1 MSNSLGKENE
11 QEISS
16 SHNDR
21 IIKISKLALLRAPQ
35 REVEALVGGALLMMS
50 ITITDHICRKKI
62 RLVSKSVY
70 LHRCNY
76 TMHYLER
83 EALLLENDDDD
94 RVDDDKKKK
103 NQQPTL
109 LFYHGISQTSS
120 DFMSVIADWDIPQHI
135 RILVPEQ
142 MGHGK
147 DTARARKDPDGYVQH
162 ALEKMVETSSEFL
175 DVVEAGSNCNVFGI
189 SLGGAVA
196 YYLHNQRPDKIKRAV
211 LLSPAIATCV
221 NKHFIQGI
229 VDGTNNFVCV
239 QSRKDV
245 KVLMR
250 DLSTGRDDMGR
261 KKKDPVPKFFLE
273 ALYRRMKR
281 SAPEGHFKALM
292 INLLE
297 HTGLTL
303 SEGTL
308 AKLEARPMVAKD
320 ANTGANE
327 EQTDNPFAALTDG
340 DENSH
345 RLVLW
350 PEKDQIISH
359 EEGKRFFENSITTR
373 NTQLE
378 TIPDCGHLF
387 HADGTDIMKIIR
399 NRAREFLLNFESL

>member
-83 EALLLENDDDD
+83 EALLDDGIDN
-94 RVDDDKKKK
+94 K
-103 NQQPTL
+103 NQPTL
-109 LFYHGISQTSS
+109 LFHHGISQRSS
-120 DFMSVIADWDIPQHI
+120 DFAGVIADWNIPPHI

-142 MGHGK
+142 MGHGE
-147 DTARARKDPDGYVQH
+147 DIARAREDPDSYVQPTH
-162 ALEKMVETSSEFL
+162 ETMLETTSEFL
-175 DVVEAGSNCNVFGI
+175 DVVEAGSNCNAFGI

-196 YYLHNQRPDKIKRAV
+196 YYLQNKRPDKIKRAV
-211 LLSPAIATCV
+211 LVSPAIVTCV
-221 NKHFIQGI
+221 DKNLIQGI
-229 VDGTNNFVCV
+229 LDGTNNFICV

-245 KVLMR
+245 KLLLR
-250 DLSTGRDDMGR
+250 DLSTGCDNDER

-273 ALYRRMKR
+273 ALYRRIKR

-292 INLLE
+292 INLLK
-297 HTGLTL
+297 HTGLTPSRTL
-303 SEGTL
+303 VHLDGTTF
-308 AKLEARPMVAKD
+308 VTKD
-320 ANTGANE
+320 ASSSVGE
-327 EQTDNPFAALTDG
+327 EQAVNPFAALTDV
-340 DENSH
+340 DRDSY
-345 RLVLW
+345 RLVIW
-350 PEKDQIISH
+350 PEKDQIISY
-359 EEGKRFFENSITTR
+359 EQGKSYFEDSVNR
-373 NTQLE
+373 NTQFE
-378 TIPDCGHLF
+378 SIPDCGHVF
-387 HADGTDIMKIIR
+387 HADGTGIMKLIR
-399 NRAREFLLNFESL
+399 SRAREYLLNFGSLI